1 MHFRPPVVDEH
12 TEVDSKGIL
21 WRNKQYP
28 PPRWVKAVDTF
39 TGPGGG
45 AEQVSQDPHGYK
57 SLPWLLFT
65 PYARLA

>member
-1 MHFRPPVVDEH
+1 MHSRPPVVDEH

-45 AEQVSQDPHGYK
+45 AEQ